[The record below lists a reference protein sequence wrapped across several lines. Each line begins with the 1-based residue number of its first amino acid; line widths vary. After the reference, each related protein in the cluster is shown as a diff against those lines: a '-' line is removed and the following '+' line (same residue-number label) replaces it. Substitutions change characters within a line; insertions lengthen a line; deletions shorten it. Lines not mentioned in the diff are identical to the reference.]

1 MADKCKGIKSYFI
14 KLKFLNHFQE
24 LQNQVKLLLLII
36 KLIKMEVNP
45 INPKMRILNSVVPQI
60 RNGNI
65 ITRIKKDIMALL
77 LNFQNMLNKVKN
89 QNNLIMLRKYG
100 SNIFFQFRPNFNGT
114 SKNFQETLAKPCPA
128 PSQLK
133 LNEIRRNH

>member
-1 MADKCKGIKSYFI
+1 MADKCKGTKSYFI

-36 KLIKMEVNP
+36 KLIKMGVSH
-45 INPKMRILNSVVPQI
+45 INPKMRILNFVVPQI

-65 ITRIKKDIMALL
+65 ITLIKKDIMALL

-100 SNIFFQFRPNFNGT
+100 SKIF
-114 SKNFQETLAKPCPA
+114 C
-128 PSQLK
+128 
-133 LNEIRRNH
+133 